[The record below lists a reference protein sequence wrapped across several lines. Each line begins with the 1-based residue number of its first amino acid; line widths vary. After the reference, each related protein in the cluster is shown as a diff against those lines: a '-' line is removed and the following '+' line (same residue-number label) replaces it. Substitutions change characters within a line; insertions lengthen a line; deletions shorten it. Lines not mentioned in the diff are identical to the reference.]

1 MSGIWGRERKY
12 GWDLGCLC
20 QITSGRGLGSGGF
33 GVKSVGFGA
42 FGLQNISLGFGVMIH
57 VGFGGAS
64 VRFGVG

>member
-33 GVKSVGFGA
+33 GAKSMGFGA
-42 FGLQNISLGFGVMIH
+42 FGLGTSVWDLGP
-57 VGFGGAS
+57 
-64 VRFGVG
+64 